1 MTEGPRPDAGDV
13 LGLLSLII
21 GLYAVRHVLI
31 TLLVLAVLLGI
42 FWIIN
47 GTTELF
53 LALSRRDMA
62 GRGWTGVMGAFSIVA
77 GLIVL
82 ADPGISLLT
91 LAIVLGVWL
100 LVFGAM
106 ETTLNS
112 SASSAPRAASPS
124 TGTTSSATSISSTT
138 LSMTCCS
145 SARPPRQD
153 YQDGGCV
160 PPPVTGIVGVSRP
173 SRSKQQEAFQWQRS
187 RPAAAGGP
195 PPSSTRPASSRTSTT
210 AWAS

>member
-1 MTEGPRPDAGDV
+1 MTEGPRPDAGDMLARVGYHWGWLMAFGVITFLAGMVALAWPGPTLIVVPVLFGVQLVVTGIFRIVAAAAVDDLSGGGRVLLAV

-31 TLLVLAVLLGI
+31 SLLLLAVLLGI

-47 GTTELF
+47 GITELF

-62 GRGWTGVMGAFSIVA
+62 GRGWTGLIGAFSIVA

-100 LVFGAM
+100 LVLGAM
-106 ETTLNS
+106 EITL
-112 SASSAPRAASPS
+112 AVRAMLLRRHA
-124 TGTTSSATSISSTT
+124 G
-138 LSMTCCS
+138 
-145 SARPPRQD
+145 AR
-153 YQDGGCV
+153 
-160 PPPVTGIVGVSRP
+160 
-173 SRSKQQEAFQWQRS
+173 
-187 RPAAAGGP
+187 
-195 PPSSTRPASSRTSTT
+195 TT
-210 AWAS
+210 AHAL

>member
-1 MTEGPRPDAGDV
+1 VLFGAQLVVTGIFRFVAAVAVDDLCGGAHVLLAV

-47 GTTELF
+47 GSTELF
-53 LALSRRDMA
+53 LVLSRREMA

-100 LVFGAM
+100 LVSAAM
-106 ETTLNS
+106 ETTL
-112 SASSAPRAASPS
+112 AGRAMSFRRH
-124 TGTTSSATSISSTT
+124 TG
-138 LSMTCCS
+138 
-145 SARPPRQD
+145 AR
-153 YQDGGCV
+153 
-160 PPPVTGIVGVSRP
+160 
-173 SRSKQQEAFQWQRS
+173 
-187 RPAAAGGP
+187 
-195 PPSSTRPASSRTSTT
+195 TT
-210 AWAS
+210 AHAM

>member
-1 MTEGPRPDAGDV
+1 MTEGPRPDAGDVLARVGHHWGWLMAFGVITFLAGIVALAWPGLTLIVVAVLFGVQLVVTGIFRFVAAAAVNDLAGGPRVLLAV

-82 ADPGISLLT
+82 ADPSISLLT

-106 ETTLNS
+106 ETTL
-112 SASSAPRAASPS
+112 AVRAMSFRRHA
-124 TGTTSSATSISSTT
+124 G
-138 LSMTCCS
+138 
-145 SARPPRQD
+145 AR
-153 YQDGGCV
+153 
-160 PPPVTGIVGVSRP
+160 
-173 SRSKQQEAFQWQRS
+173 
-187 RPAAAGGP
+187 
-195 PPSSTRPASSRTSTT
+195 TT
-210 AWAS
+210 AHAM